1 MDSFPKVTIII
12 HHGEITFGCA
22 LCAVFTSFLR
32 SFHLISFRFVSF
44 RFVSSRLVSSRL
56 VSFRFVYWFPSVNL
70 RIAQMY
76 IYVHIY
82 VVHTYL

>member
-32 SFHLISFRFVSF
+32 SFHLISFRFVPFRSVSF
-44 RFVSSRLVSSRL
+44 RFVSFRLVSSRL

-76 IYVHIY
+76 IYMYIY
-82 VVHTYL
+82 M